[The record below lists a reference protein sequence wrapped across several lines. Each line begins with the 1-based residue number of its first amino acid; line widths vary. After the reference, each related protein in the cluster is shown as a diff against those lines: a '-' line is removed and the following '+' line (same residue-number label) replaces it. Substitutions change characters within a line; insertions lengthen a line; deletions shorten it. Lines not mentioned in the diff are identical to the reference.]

1 MNPVEKNY
9 LKELLEYIG
18 LDLRM
23 DDKESEYSIIC
34 DAEGIAYARVRDGG
48 YHINDSVPL
57 EKEYQIQDAIQRAYG
72 FRVQFERPESLDSLG
87 VNGYRKIGGFGDA
100 VLAAK
105 LMQDNRMEY
114 VVWNYDA
121 NRKGLNQG
129 AYCSQ
134 LETAKMKLLE
144 REHILPFGYKL
155 LNVTEFTRY
164 EQMKES
170 EEVLNAS
177 WEDEEMER

>member
-57 EKEYQIQDAIQRAYG
+57 EKNTRSRMRYSEPMVFGY
-72 FRVQFERPESLDSLG
+72 SL
-87 VNGYRKIGGFGDA
+87 
-100 VLAAK
+100 
-105 LMQDNRMEY
+105 
-114 VVWNYDA
+114 
-121 NRKGLNQG
+121 KGLK
-129 AYCSQ
+129 AWI
-134 LETAKMKLLE
+134 
-144 REHILPFGYKL
+144 R
-155 LNVTEFTRY
+155 
-164 EQMKES
+164 
-170 EEVLNAS
+170 
-177 WEDEEMER
+177 

>member
-57 EKEYQIQDAIQRAYG
+57 
-72 FRVQFERPESLDSLG
+72 
-87 VNGYRKIGGFGDA
+87 
-100 VLAAK
+100 
-105 LMQDNRMEY
+105 
-114 VVWNYDA
+114 
-121 NRKGLNQG
+121 
-129 AYCSQ
+129 
-134 LETAKMKLLE
+134 
-144 REHILPFGYKL
+144 
-155 LNVTEFTRY
+155 
-164 EQMKES
+164 
-170 EEVLNAS
+170 
-177 WEDEEMER
+177 

>member
-72 FRVQFERPESLDSLG
+72 FRVSL
-87 VNGYRKIGGFGDA
+87 
-100 VLAAK
+100 
-105 LMQDNRMEY
+105 
-114 VVWNYDA
+114 
-121 NRKGLNQG
+121 KGLK
-129 AYCSQ
+129 AWI
-134 LETAKMKLLE
+134 
-144 REHILPFGYKL
+144 R
-155 LNVTEFTRY
+155 
-164 EQMKES
+164 
-170 EEVLNAS
+170 
-177 WEDEEMER
+177 